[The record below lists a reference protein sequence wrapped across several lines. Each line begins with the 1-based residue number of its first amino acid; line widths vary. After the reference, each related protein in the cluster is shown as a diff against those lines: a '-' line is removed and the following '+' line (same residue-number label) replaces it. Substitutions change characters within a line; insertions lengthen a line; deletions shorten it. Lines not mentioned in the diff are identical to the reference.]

1 MFRRPLSTGCWDV
14 ESTTANFGLSVPP
27 PLASS
32 LAGAPGFA
40 VKRPICAYVKP
51 WVASRVWMRMYCA
64 KQRASPPVSI
74 VLPATLQ
81 LGRLTD
87 DGSFAA
93 FASALIALGVMSPV
107 PTIAS
112 APRLFWTVLRPL
124 KPRTI
129 AATPN
134 ATRMMLAAI
143 PPYSKSFVLLVIS
156 RLLSRACRVESQ
168 CVAARRSRH
177 PSASADPMRLSRR
190 PGSAVLRRS
199 PNADARIGAAPH
211 AARDRDRD
219 QLRAVARS
227 GPRTDCRSG
236 RAPDGRAV
244 CGARRHRPD
253 GDGPRTFH
261 HDGNRRRDTH
271 DDRRRAA
278 RPWDP
283 RRADPRR
290 CAAPSP
296 RHPRGPAVGRLP
308 AGPSPDADVP
318 RRPDPAPRRRVREP
332 VSDGED
338 RRDRLHRGG
347 RGGRLTPRRTGGRR
361 DRECPALRVGHG
373 MVAPAR
379 VAERDRQCASDGAGR
394 QPAARP
400 RCAAAARADRRAG
413 RGDRAAGGT

>member
-143 PPYSKSFVLLVIS
+143 PPYSKSFVCWSS
-156 RLLSRACRVESQ
+156 RDSFRVPAVLSRSVSPRDG
-168 CVAARRSRH
+168 AAIRRPPPIRCGF
-177 PSASADPMRLSRR
+177 PADPVRRFCDDPRMQTRASERLRTLLETGIAISSELSLD
-190 PGSAVLRRS
+190 PVLERIVE
-199 PNADARIGAAPH
+199 AAAHLTGARYAGLGCLDRAGMGLERFITTGIDVETRTTIGDEPHGRGILGVLIRDAAP
-211 AARDRDRD
+211 
-219 QLRAVARS
+219 L
-227 GPRTDCRSG
+227 
-236 RAPDGRAV
+236 
-244 CGARRHRPD
+244 
-253 GDGPRTFH
+253 
-261 HDGNRRRDTH
+261 
-271 DDRRRAA
+271 
-278 RPWDP
+278 
-283 RRADPRR
+283 
-290 CAAPSP
+290 
-296 RHPRGPAVGRLP
+296 
-308 AGPSPDADVP
+308 
-318 RRPDPAPRRRVREP
+318 
-332 VSDGED
+332 
-338 RRDRLHRGG
+338 
-347 RGGRLTPRRTGGRR
+347 
-361 DRECPALRVGHG
+361 
-373 MVAPAR
+373 
-379 VAERDRQCASDGAGR
+379 
-394 QPAARP
+394 
-400 RCAAAARADRRAG
+400 
-413 RGDRAAGGT
+413 